1 MYIIQ
6 CPQIRN
12 HEYRVSDLLKKCA
25 DRGLSTKCRKAT
37 LVSRSQQYASSR
49 PPTSSQPSDTAT
61 PNILT
66 SETSTPVLTVEGA
79 HTPSL
84 LLNDAQMT
92 QVRSILSRGIED
104 SINNGNC
111 KPSGPCCCECIAMFS
126 NLAKR
131 KFASDS
137 RGPSSRS
144 TPTSSTRS
152 PDPVPVTVPT
162 VVIPDFPPHVPENE
176 SFVSTQMLYFGH
188 FPHWMCPLP
197 MSSRY
202 KRVSFFI
209 YQKYYLVNSLP
220 LRMRTLWS

>member
-1 MYIIQ
+1 MFSFFVRGIVYVYYTM
-6 CPQIRN
+6 PPIRN
-12 HEYRVSDLLKKCA
+12 HEYRVSDLRKICS

-37 LVSRSQQYASSR
+37 LVSRLQQYASSR
-49 PPTSSQPSDTAT
+49 PSTTSQPSDTAT

-84 LLNDAQMT
+84 LLNDAKMT
-92 QVRSILSRGIED
+92 QVLYRAVSKIQLITEITSQAARAAVNALQCSATSPNESLPATLED
-104 SINNGNC
+104 RV
-111 KPSGPCCCECIAMFS
+111 A
-126 NLAKR
+126 
-131 KFASDS
+131 DQH
-137 RGPSSRS
+137 
-144 TPTSSTRS
+144 PTSSTRS

-162 VVIPDFPPHVPENE
+162 VVIPDFPPHVSENE
-176 SFVSTQMLYFGH
+176 SFVSTQMLYYGH

-209 YQKYYLVNSLP
+209 
-220 LRMRTLWS
+220 